1 MPRSAAGDSSVPAN
15 WEEAL
20 KEHARQNERRHIQM
34 MKLAKEGAEREAKLI
49 AMAEKYTE
57 AMSTLP
63 VARKLADPS
72 GDEDSGDDETDEWRA
87 AVLVG

>member
-34 MKLAKEGAEREAKLI
+34 MKLAKEGAEREAKLV
-49 AMAEKYTE
+49 AMAEKCND
-57 AMSTLP
+57 AMSSLP

-72 GDEDSGDDETDEWRA
+72 GDEDSGDDVPDEWRA